1 LPLLFQTAKHLDVG
15 LDVFRFFVAGGQ
27 AFVSRNIELG
37 EFLTQFLFLISEGYF
52 YRSLDVVG
60 PLSRTT

>member
-1 LPLLFQTAKHLDVG
+1 MPLLFQTAKHLDVS
-15 LDVFRFFVAGGQ
+15 LDLFRFFVAGGK

-37 EFLTQFLFLISEGYF
+37 EFLTQFLFLIGEGYF

>member
-1 LPLLFQTAKHLDVG
+1 MPLLFQTAKHLDIG
-15 LDVFRFFVAGGQ
+15 LDVFRFFVAGGK

-37 EFLTQFLFLISEGYF
+37 EFLTQFLFPISEGYF
-52 YRSLDVVG
+52 YRSLNVVG